1 MRTNTDTF
9 RSLNETI
16 TFIQNP
22 TLPKVIDYIKMVV
35 KGHKTNK
42 SDVEYAIEDLEN
54 VQKALEQ
61 ILKTGKI
68 K

>member
-1 MRTNTDTF
+1 MRINHNTF

-22 TLPKVIDYIKMVV
+22 TLPKVIDYIKTVV
-35 KGHKTNK
+35 KGHKTSK
-42 SDVEYAIEDLEN
+42 SDIEYAIEDLEN